1 MDYDYRFIE
10 KGLAKEFEKQL
21 TCLEEKTEKYLT
33 FTVAI
38 EKEVARSD
46 KNGDKITKIYLKD
59 YNLLIA
65 QNILQAHYQILS
77 ITFLEKFT
85 KLHVNTDTMI
95 KNVKFAELSKDIATG
110 FLSTQTL
117 KMI

>member
-1 MDYDYRFIE
+1 M
-10 KGLAKEFEKQL
+10 
-21 TCLEEKTEKYLT
+21 
-33 FTVAI
+33 
-38 EKEVARSD
+38 
-46 KNGDKITKIYLKD
+46 YLKD

-65 QNILQAHYQILS
+65 QNILQAHCQILS

-95 KNVKFAELSKDIATG
+95 KNVKFSELSIDIAIG

-117 KMI
+117 KII